1 MNIGSFISKGH
12 LLLTCWSDYCE
23 SGTSDNKLICISIVV
38 LYNNFEGC
46 IICFLKKYT
55 LSWGDE
61 VCDYCS
67 VDLQIRVS
75 ANFVLIVGSNCRK
88 LRLFTRS
95 RKKML

>member
-23 SGTSDNKLICISIVV
+23 SVTSDNKLICISIVV

-46 IICFLKKYT
+46 IIFFFLKYT
-55 LSWGDE
+55 LLSCGDE

-75 ANFVLIVGSNCRK
+75 ANFIFVVGSNCRK
-88 LRLFTRS
+88 L
-95 RKKML
+95 